1 MLRYAQH
8 LAADRERPFAALRVT
23 TMGSSRGDN
32 TVMLSVAKH
41 LGTPRTRPF
50 ATLRV
55 TTEGANTGDNRRTL
69 LTLEEHGRKVQH
81 CHPERSEG
89 SRCPASQTFH
99 GVNTEWNEWAQ
110 GDNPG

>member
-1 MLRYAQH
+1 MCDEKVDAHWATPLALAEHSRKIQRCHTERTIVMLSVAKH

-55 TTEGANTGDNRRTL
+55 TTEGANTGDT
-69 LTLEEHGRKVQH
+69 GRKQH
-81 CHPERSEG
+81 G
-89 SRCPASQTFH
+89 
-99 GVNTEWNEWAQ
+99 
-110 GDNPG
+110 

>member
-8 LAADRERPFAALRVT
+8 DGVVT
-23 TMGSSRGDN
+23 S
-32 TVMLSVAKH
+32 
-41 LGTPRTRPF
+41 
-50 ATLRV
+50 AT
-55 TTEGANTGDNRRTL
+55 A
-69 LTLEEHGRKVQH
+69 HC

>member
-1 MLRYAQH
+1 MPIGRPLSLWQSTAGRYSPVMLSVAKH

-55 TTEGANTGDNRRTL
+55 TTEGANTGDT
-69 LTLEEHGRKVQH
+69 GRKQH
-81 CHPERSEG
+81 G
-89 SRCPASQTFH
+89 
-99 GVNTEWNEWAQ
+99 
-110 GDNPG
+110 